1 MTEDNNKEV
10 HTEQQEQVENGTSK
24 VENGEAKVENGENKV
39 ENGDSQQNVEE
50 TKEMRT
56 IVISGTKSIKVIKK
70 PEPTIQG
77 DDEVLIRVQAAG
89 LSFNDLLCKQGNFV
103 NLPKTPFTGGFEAA
117 GIVESVGQN
126 VDLKVGDRVAAL
138 TSSPHCW
145 SELVSVNSKYV
156 YKLPDGIDFE
166 NAVALTLNYVFA
178 HYLLFEIVNLKANDS
193 IFIQC
198 CSGGVG
204 NALVNL
210 ASTIENVT
218 IIGTASKAK
227 HEKIEG
233 VKHLFDHSDDILTE
247 VKKILPEGV
256 NLVFDCLNGENVHK
270 MFGVLQPLGH
280 YIMYGT
286 TSSNS
291 GLLSAAKS
299 WFKSFDKVKLSNLFE
314 ENKTLSGFSLRQ
326 FLFTQNGHDHV
337 RKTVE
342 KIYNL
347 FLDGK
352 IKPVI
357 DSRFA
362 FEDVADALLQL
373 HERKNIG
380 KVLLIPS
387 LEPKPRPVEEEPV
400 KKSRFGSKS
409 SKKADKEA
417 DKKVEKKEEQNGFK
431 ENGDVKEN
439 ADEPKLNGDDKS
451 NDKVT
456 ENNDVKDLKENG
468 VKNEEATNEPI
479 KVEN

>member
-247 VKKILPEGV
+247 VKKFYL
-256 NLVFDCLNGENVHK
+256 
-270 MFGVLQPLGH
+270 
-280 YIMYGT
+280 
-286 TSSNS
+286 
-291 GLLSAAKS
+291 
-299 WFKSFDKVKLSNLFE
+299 KV
-314 ENKTLSGFSLRQ
+314 
-326 FLFTQNGHDHV
+326 
-337 RKTVE
+337 
-342 KIYNL
+342 
-347 FLDGK
+347 
-352 IKPVI
+352 
-357 DSRFA
+357 
-362 FEDVADALLQL
+362 
-373 HERKNIG
+373 
-380 KVLLIPS
+380 
-387 LEPKPRPVEEEPV
+387 
-400 KKSRFGSKS
+400 
-409 SKKADKEA
+409 
-417 DKKVEKKEEQNGFK
+417 
-431 ENGDVKEN
+431 
-439 ADEPKLNGDDKS
+439 
-451 NDKVT
+451 
-456 ENNDVKDLKENG
+456 
-468 VKNEEATNEPI
+468 
-479 KVEN
+479 